1 MMGYV
6 ADKKSLQAAF
16 VLPVIAMA
24 ISSAILFYGMKFAP
38 QIHTSRDPN
47 GNAGVHA
54 G

>member
-24 ISSAILFYGMKFAP
+24 ISSAILFYGMKYAP
-38 QIHTSRDPN
+38 AVRIGGAPIEAENH
-47 GNAGVHA
+47 
-54 G
+54 